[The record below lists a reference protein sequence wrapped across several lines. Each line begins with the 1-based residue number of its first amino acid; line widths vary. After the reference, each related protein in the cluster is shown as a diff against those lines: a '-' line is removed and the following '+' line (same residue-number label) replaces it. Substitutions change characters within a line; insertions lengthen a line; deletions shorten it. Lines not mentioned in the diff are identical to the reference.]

1 MNGVGIAFAVG
12 FAALMGT
19 ASIFSRRGLERARP
33 AFLLFISL
41 TVASPLFLVF
51 AWLTT
56 DGPAAPDL
64 VGLVAV
70 SGVVGSVAARALYFV
85 AIKFVGPG
93 KALSLIAISPLF
105 VAVLSWAF
113 LGEALTIG
121 IALGTAAIVLG
132 VVGLSRDSRAEI
144 QRTAQSSIVLLIPIC
159 AALLI
164 AVAVVIR
171 KAALNAGID
180 PVLAGAVNMTAAW
193 LVVAPVVLGRWRRAL
208 WAIDRRSLR
217 DFVIASLLMAI
228 GFVCYF
234 VGLQR
239 TPATVFFPLVQTQP
253 IFAITLSVLLLGDL
267 EVLTRRSVL
276 SALGIVIGAICI
288 TVV

>member
-121 IALGTAAIVLG
+121 ITLGTAAIVLG

>member
-121 IALGTAAIVLG
+121 ITLGTAAIVLG

-267 EVLTRRSVL
+267 EVLTRRSVF